1 MATAFTIF
9 LLRQFFAQ
17 IPNDLWDAAQIDGAG
32 HLRFLVRVV
41 IPLSKAPIM
50 TVALL
55 AFIHS
60 WNSLLWPLLV
70 TQTDA
75 WRPVAVG
82 LQKFAATDA
91 PSDFHLQMA
100 ASVIMIIPILVIYFF
115 AQRQFTESIASSGL
129 KG

>member
-1 MATAFTIF
+1 
-9 LLRQFFAQ
+9 
-17 IPNDLWDAAQIDGAG
+17 
-32 HLRFLVRVV
+32 V
-41 IPLSKAPIM
+41 PLSTAPIM
-50 TVALL
+50 TTITFT
-55 AFIHS
+55 FIAS

-70 TQTDA
+70 VQTDA

-82 LQKFAATDA
+82 LTKFASADA

-115 AQRQFTESIASSGL
+115 TQRQFTEGIASSGL